1 MVKLST
7 KGRYGLRAMVDLAQH
22 KDEGPVAVHSIAE
35 RQGLSDRYLEQLMVP
50 LKKAGLVKSVRGAQ
64 GGYTLSRG
72 LEKITVGD
80 VVRALEGPIAPVDCV
95 SEEFPDECSRAEEC
109 VTRIVWTRMRNAI
122 AEALDSFTLADL
134 VEESTRLKAQQ
145 PRMYHI

>member
-1 MVKLST
+1 MKLST

-64 GGYTLSRG
+64 GGYTLARG
-72 LEKITVGD
+72 SEKIIVGD
-80 VVRALEGPIAPVDCV
+80 VVRALEGPIAPVECV
-95 SEEFPDECSRAEEC
+95 SEEFPDECARSEEC
-109 VTRIVWTRMRNAI
+109 VTRIVWTKMRNAI
-122 AEALDSFTLADL
+122 TEALDSFTLADL
-134 VEESTRLKAQQ
+134 VEESTRLKGQQ